1 MSILHKT
8 SQTAAT
14 GLGAVARAL
23 TAGFD
28 ALTGLVAR
36 MNGRFEQHWLDRTKL
51 LRAHYDQRT
60 NRQASPLP
68 VLDGPIDLSL
78 RGGIKEAA

>member
-8 SQTAAT
+8 SDIAAT
-14 GLGAVARAL
+14 GLGATVRAL

-28 ALTGLVAR
+28 ALTGLVGR
-36 MNGRFEQHWLDRTKL
+36 MNGRVEQHWLDRTTL
-51 LRAHYDQRT
+51 LRAHYARKT
-60 NRQASPLP
+60 NRQAHPLP
-68 VLDGPIDLSL
+68 VLDAPIDLSL